1 MKSLKLI
8 LKSPLK
14 FSLMPKT
21 SMTWKPVE
29 IYVFEISI
37 STPKSFKL
45 CLDDQCVVVQDVSS
59 EKNAVLFLK
68 SSPLN
73 TPSLWM
79 GVLNENQELSAKC
92 VIDGFDLKENNEFN
106 VETLIHTPKL
116 EHENPLYKNV
126 KYSSIYT
133 GTNVWTMSFGEI
145 IERWNWHW
153 KL

>member
-1 MKSLKLI
+1 LYDLKIRLN
-8 LKSPLK
+8 L
-14 FSLMPKT
+14 
-21 SMTWKPVE
+21 
-29 IYVFEISI
+29 FEISI
-37 STPKSFKL
+37 LTPQSFKL
-45 CLDDQCVVVQDVSS
+45 YLDDQCVVVQDVSA

-73 TPSLWM
+73 TPSLWI

-133 GTNVWTMSFGEI
+133 GTNVCIMPFGKV
-145 IERWNWHW
+145 IES
-153 KL
+153 

>member
-1 MKSLKLI
+1 MKI
-8 LKSPLK
+8 
-14 FSLMPKT
+14 FT
-21 SMTWKPVE
+21 AWN
-29 IYVFEISI
+29 
-37 STPKSFKL
+37 STIFQL
-45 CLDDQCVVVQDVSS
+45 YLDDQCVVVQDVSS

-92 VIDGFDLKENNEFN
+92 VIDGFDLKEDNEFS
-106 VETLIHTPKL
+106 VETLIHNPKL